1 MATLDAIFGQ
11 DAAVSWLRSAVSAGR
26 LPHGLLFSGPAGVGK
41 GTTALAL
48 AGLLLCRQPRTT
60 PALDRCGRCD
70 SCVLLDAETH
80 PDYRRVY
87 RQLIRLE
94 KDAKARDLS
103 VDVIRDHLLI
113 PASRTSQLGRGKVFV
128 VEEAERMS
136 RAAQNALLKTLEEPA
151 PDTVIVL
158 LTDTPGALLPTVR
171 SRCQPLWFRP
181 LPDELMLAELERR
194 GVPRATAESAVR
206 LADGSLGT
214 ALRYVEDD
222 LLPLIDELQRQVTA
236 TLARRPGATAV
247 GGTAG
252 GGGGAGAAA
261 GGGLLKFLKEAG
273 ERLADKAMQRDPD
286 GSKDQATRE
295 ALAELTRLAENG
307 LRRLLRSARSAAGL
321 ERLCGGIEALVQA
334 RDDLESN
341 VAVGLVLN
349 SLVAQL
355 ETAGETSFPGMA
367 PASGT
372 VAAAG
377 PASAGGAAETVRPP
391 ASRG

>member
-48 AGLLLCRQPRTT
+48 AGLLLCHQPRTA

-171 SRCQPLWFRP
+171 SRCQPLWFSP

-214 ALRYVEDD
+214 ALRYVDD
-222 LLPLIDELQRQVTA
+222 ALLPLIDELQRQVTA
-236 TLARRPGATAV
+236 TLARRPGATAAGSAAV
-247 GGTAG
+247 G
-252 GGGGAGAAA
+252 GGGGVGTAA
-261 GGGLLKFLKEAG
+261 GGGLLKLLKDAG
-273 ERLADKAMQRDPD
+273 EQLAEKAMQRDPD

-295 ALAELTRLAENG
+295 ALAELTRLAEHG

-349 SLVAQL
+349 SLVARL
-355 ETAGETSFPGMA
+355 EVIGESSAGVAGHVSGMA
-367 PASGT
+367 
-372 VAAAG
+372 AAAG
-377 PASAGGAAETVRPP
+377 VVAGRPP
-391 ASRG
+391 TARG